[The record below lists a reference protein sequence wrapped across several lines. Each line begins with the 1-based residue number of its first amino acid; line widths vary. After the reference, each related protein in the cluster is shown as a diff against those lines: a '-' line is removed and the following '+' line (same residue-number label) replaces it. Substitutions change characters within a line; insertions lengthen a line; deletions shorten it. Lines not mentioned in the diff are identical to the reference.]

1 MAIKRYVANAD
12 TTITNA
18 FEANLTTRGTGSN
31 MGASDSLEVF
41 SIYGQAVS
49 GSDAAKTSE
58 LSRILVNFPA
68 ADIATDRTNSDI
80 PASGSVSF
88 YLRMFNA
95 EHAFTVPKNYTLVAS
110 AITANWEE
118 GDGLDMETYT
128 DLTKGVTGSDWM
140 NANANLAAATLVD
153 AIDVSGVA
161 QNDAFTM
168 TVPESAGGDG
178 VTYKFLFDS
187 GTDVEANEEANTFG
201 ISLTSVSDDADCAS
215 VLVKAIN
222 GTADNKYKYGANNLG
237 EGSSLAAGTIGLTA
251 AIGSSTTKIT
261 LTMDDKGAAGNVA
274 NVLAPVVNFA
284 EGSKLL
290 ITTFTAGDGKWKRP
304 GGDYDLNFASSSF
317 KQNFDN
323 GIEDLEVEITPLVEQ
338 WINSAGNVF
347 GDKSSARYGVGVFL
361 TSSQEAIYTGSEE
374 NVGVLHNPT
383 GSTFSYYTK
392 KFFARGTEYFFKRP
406 VIEARWDSSK
416 KDNRENFYLSSS
428 LASPSDNLM
437 KLYLYNFVKGQ
448 LKNIPVVET
457 GTILL
462 SLYSGSSANTE
473 PTSSGKL
480 ELSFGG
486 GTTAIEVADLLT
498 MAGPPSNNDR
508 FKVNVPSSAGGTAT
522 DITFRLVTGTP
533 SDGTANEV
541 QVQVHGTTATTID
554 RVVNAINGADSSV
567 IKYGAGSG
575 DDTSGIA
582 GITAAEGTDP
592 TITITATNAGVV
604 FEDVAGTMVAGGS
617 VGTATVTTV
626 AHQNTT
632 ASYVETGVYSASFA
646 LTGSSTLTKVF
657 DVWHTGGAAT
667 HTQYRTGS
675 GINIKSLNAEG
686 YDPNPNY
693 TVSMPN
699 LRQNYSTSET
709 ARLRVSA
716 RKKDWSPTIYTKAS
730 NTVQF
735 SVVEDAY
742 YKIYR
747 VKDDHT
753 AIDFGT
759 GSLNH
764 TRLSYDTSG
773 SYFNL
778 NMSLLEKGYM
788 YGIKYVFYENGKYT
802 EQADTFKFRV
812 E

>member
-58 LSRILVNFPA
+58 LSRILINFPA

-95 EHAFTVPKNYTLVAS
+95 EHATTVPKNYTLVAS
-110 AITANWEE
+110 AVTADWEE

-140 NANANLAAATLVD
+140 NTK
-153 AIDVSGVA
+153 
-161 QNDAFTM
+161 
-168 TVPESAGGDG
+168 P
-178 VTYKFLFDS
+178 
-187 GTDVEANEEANTFG
+187 
-201 ISLTSVSDDADCAS
+201 
-215 VLVKAIN
+215 
-222 GTADNKYKYGANNLG
+222 GTAWA
-237 EGSSLAAGTIGLTA
+237 
-251 AIGSSTTKIT
+251 
-261 LTMDDKGAAGNVA
+261 
-274 NVLAPVVNFA
+274 
-284 EGSKLL
+284 
-290 ITTFTAGDGKWKRP
+290 RP

-323 GIEDLEVEITPLVEQ
+323 GTEDIEMDITPLVEQ
-338 WINSAGNVF
+338 WVNSAGNVF
-347 GDKSSARYGVGVFL
+347 GDKSSARYGIGVFL

-374 NVGVLHNPT
+374 NVGILHNPT
-383 GSTFSYYTK
+383 GSTISYYTK

-416 KDNRENFYLSSS
+416 KDNRGNFYLSSS

-437 KLYLYNFVKGQ
+437 KLYFYNYVKGQ

-457 GTILL
+457 GTILV
-462 SLYSGSSANTE
+462 SLYSGSSANTH
-473 PTSSGKL
+473 PTASGKL
-480 ELSFGG
+480 ELSAGG
-486 GTTAIEVADLLT
+486 GTV
-498 MAGPPSNNDR
+498 
-508 FKVNVPSSAGGTAT
+508 
-522 DITFRLVTGTP
+522 
-533 SDGTANEV
+533 
-541 QVQVHGTTATTID
+541 
-554 RVVNAINGADSSV
+554 
-567 IKYGAGSG
+567 
-575 DDTSGIA
+575 
-582 GITAAEGTDP
+582 TAAD
-592 TITITATNAGVV
+592 
-604 FEDVAGTMVAGGS
+604 
-617 VGTATVTTV
+617 
-626 AHQNTT
+626 QNTT
-632 ASYVETGVYSASFA
+632 ASYVETGIYSASFT
-646 LTGSSTLTKVF
+646 LTGSSTLTKIF

-675 GINIKSLNAEG
+675 GINVKSLNAAG

-693 TVSMPN
+693 VVSMPN
-699 LRQNYSTSET
+699 LRQKYSTSET

-735 SVVEDAY
+735 STVEDAY

-747 VKDDHT
+747 VRDDHT